1 MESLKYL
8 ADIEHLTIRIT
19 MNELSNKIVDVDSSQ
34 AIVRTKAI
42 LHNSI
47 GKFTDI

>member
-19 MNELSNKIVDVDSSQ
+19 MNELSNKIVDVDNSQ
-34 AIVRTKAI
+34 AIVRT
-42 LHNSI
+42 
-47 GKFTDI
+47 